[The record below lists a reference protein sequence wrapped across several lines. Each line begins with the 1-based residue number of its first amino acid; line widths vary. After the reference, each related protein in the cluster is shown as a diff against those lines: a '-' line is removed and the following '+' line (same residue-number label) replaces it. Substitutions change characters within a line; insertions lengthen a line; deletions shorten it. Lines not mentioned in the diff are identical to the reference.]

1 MSVLARFSVLCQRTL
16 IGSYTVVSRN
26 KQIFFS
32 IVMLAGSVV
41 ITTML
46 YLNRP
51 ATSIEDPVRAIV
63 TVDVTGV
70 VKQSLRIPIQAQGT
84 VTPLQETSVVS
95 EVNGRIIEVSPFFIV
110 GGFVSKGDVLLRI
123 DPRNYET
130 NLLRAEASVKSA
142 QSSLAQ
148 ETGRAKVAE
157 QEWQKSPK
165 GGQRTQAAKD
175 LYLRK
180 PQLDQALSQMLAAQ
194 ADLNTARDN
203 LERTSIRAPYDALI
217 RTKHSELGQFVAAG
231 TPLVDI
237 FSVEYAQVRL
247 PIPQNKL
254 KYLELPELGTMQN
267 GSPVDLYT
275 EVGGQIKRWSA
286 YMHHTEGVFDARSRV
301 LFSVVRIEDPY
312 GLQYPRAEP
321 LRIGTFVNAR
331 IEGKEL
337 FDIVRLPRY
346 VIRAG
351 NSLWVIDGTGHLRT
365 RAVTLLR
372 AGGDFVYVSAGLNDG
387 ELVSLT
393 TLDSSF
399 EGAQVR
405 IESQTPSNMLD
416 QAGRP
421 QEQPE
426 PKIIEATA
434 AAELLTN
441 DSYGD

>member
-1 MSVLARFSVLCQRTL
+1 
-16 IGSYTVVSRN
+16 
-26 KQIFFS
+26 
-32 IVMLAGSVV
+32 MLAGSVV
-41 ITTML
+41 ITTIL

-51 ATSIEDPVRAIV
+51 ATIIEEPVRTIV
-63 TVDVTGV
+63 TVDVTEV
-70 VKQSLRIPIQAQGT
+70 VKQNLRIPIQAQGT
-84 VTPLQETSVVS
+84 VTPLQETSVMS
-95 EVNGRIIEVSPFFIV
+95 EVNGRIIEVSPSFIV
-110 GGFVSKGDVLLRI
+110 GGFVSKDDVLLRI

-130 NLLRAEASVKSA
+130 SLLRAEASVKSA
-142 QSSLAQ
+142 QSNLAQ

-157 QEWQKSPK
+157 QEWKKTPRGK
-165 GGQRTQAAKD
+165 QRTQASKD

-180 PQLDQALSQMLAAQ
+180 PQLDQALAQMLAAQ

>member
-1 MSVLARFSVLCQRTL
+1 
-16 IGSYTVVSRN
+16 VVSRN
-26 KQIFFS
+26 KQVFFS

-41 ITTML
+41 ITTIL

-51 ATSIEDPVRAIV
+51 ATIIEEPVRTIV
-63 TVDVTGV
+63 TVDVTEV
-70 VKQSLRIPIQAQGT
+70 VKQNLRIPIQAQGT
-84 VTPLQETSVVS
+84 VTPLQETSVMS
-95 EVNGRIIEVSPFFIV
+95 EVNGRIIEVSPSFIV
-110 GGFVSKGDVLLRI
+110 GGFVSKDDVLLRI

-130 NLLRAEASVKSA
+130 SLLRAEASVKSA
-142 QSSLAQ
+142 QSNLAQ

-157 QEWQKSPK
+157 QEWKKTPRGK
-165 GGQRTQAAKD
+165 QRTQASKD

-180 PQLDQALSQMLAAQ
+180 PQLDQALAQMLAAQ

-203 LERTSIRAPYDALI
+203 LERTSISAPYDALI

-254 KYLELPELGTMQN
+254 EYLELPELGTMQN

-275 EVGGQIKRWSA
+275 EVGGQVKHWNA
-286 YMHHTEGVFDARSRV
+286 YLHHTEGVFDARSRV
-301 LFSVVRIEDPY
+301 LFSVARIEDPY
-312 GLQYPRAEP
+312 GLQYPHAEP

-331 IEGKEL
+331 IKGKEL
-337 FDIVRLPRY
+337 VDIVRLPRY
-346 VIRAG
+346 IIRAG
-351 NSLWVIDGTGHLRT
+351 NNVWVIDETGLLRT
-365 RAVTLLR
+365 RSVTLLR
-372 AGGDFVYVSAGLNDG
+372 TGGDFVYVSAGLNDG

-393 TLDSSF
+393 TLDNSF

-405 IESQTPSNMLD
+405 IESQIPSNMVD

-421 QEQPE
+421 EEQPE
-426 PKIIEATA
+426 SEIIEATA

-441 DSYGD
+441 DSYGN

>member
-1 MSVLARFSVLCQRTL
+1 M
-16 IGSYTVVSRN
+16 VSRN
-26 KQIFFS
+26 KQVFFS
-32 IVMLAGSVV
+32 IVMLAGSVA

-51 ATSIEDPVRAIV
+51 ATIVEEPARTIV
-63 TVDVTGV
+63 TVDVTEV

-84 VTPLQETSVVS
+84 VTPLQETSVLS
-95 EVNGRIIEVSPFFIV
+95 EVNGRIIEVSPSFIV
-110 GGFVSKGDVLLRI
+110 GGFVSKDDVLLRI
-123 DPRNYET
+123 DPRDYET

-142 QSSLAQ
+142 QSNLAQ

-157 QEWQKSPK
+157 QEWKK
-165 GGQRTQAAKD
+165 TAKTKQRTQASKD

-180 PQLDQALSQMLAAQ
+180 PQLDQALAQMLAAQ

-231 TPLVDI
+231 TPLADL
-237 FSVEYAQVRL
+237 FSVEYAEVRL

-254 KYLELPELGTMQN
+254 DYLDLPELGTVQN

-275 EVGGQIKRWSA
+275 EVGGQVKHWNA
-286 YMHHTEGVFDARSRV
+286 YLHHTEGVFDARSRV
-301 LFSVVRIEDPY
+301 LFSVARIEDPY
-312 GLQYPRAEP
+312 GFQHPHPEP
-321 LRIGTFVNAR
+321 LRIGTFVNAS
-331 IEGKEL
+331 IQGKEL
-337 FDIVRLPRY
+337 VDIVRLPRY
-346 VIRAG
+346 IIRAG
-351 NSLWVIDGTGHLRT
+351 NNVWVIDETGLLRT
-365 RAVTLLR
+365 RNVTLLR
-372 AGGDFVYVSAGLNDG
+372 TGGDFVYVSAGLNDG

-399 EGAQVR
+399 EGAEVR
-405 IESQTPSNMLD
+405 IESQIPSNMVD

-421 QEQPE
+421 EEQPE
-426 PKIIEATA
+426 PEIIEATA

-441 DSYGD
+441 DSYGN

>member
-26 KQIFFS
+26 TQIFFS

-130 NLLRAEASVKSA
+130 SLLRAEASVKSA
-142 QSSLAQ
+142 QSNLAQ

-254 KYLELPELGTMQN
+254 KYLDLPELGTMQN

-346 VIRAG
+346 IIRAG
-351 NSLWVIDGTGHLRT
+351 NNVWVIDETGLLRT
-365 RAVTLLR
+365 RSVTLLR
-372 AGGDFVYVSAGLNDG
+372 TGGDFVYVSAGLNDG

-393 TLDSSF
+393 TLDNSF

-405 IESQTPSNMLD
+405 IESQIPSNMVD

-421 QEQPE
+421 EKQPE
-426 PKIIEATA
+426 PEIIEATA

-441 DSYGD
+441 DSYGN

>member
-1 MSVLARFSVLCQRTL
+1 
-16 IGSYTVVSRN
+16 
-26 KQIFFS
+26 
-32 IVMLAGSVV
+32 MLAGSVV
-41 ITTML
+41 ITTIL

-51 ATSIEDPVRAIV
+51 ATIIEEPVRTIV
-63 TVDVTGV
+63 TVDVTEV
-70 VKQSLRIPIQAQGT
+70 VKQNLRIPIQAQGT
-84 VTPLQETSVVS
+84 VTPLQETSVMS
-95 EVNGRIIEVSPFFIV
+95 EVNGRIIEVSPSFIV
-110 GGFVSKGDVLLRI
+110 GGFVSKDDVLLRI
-123 DPRNYET
+123 DPRNYKT
-130 NLLRAEASVKSA
+130 SLLRAEASVKSA
-142 QSSLAQ
+142 QSNLAQ

-157 QEWQKSPK
+157 QEWKKTPRGK
-165 GGQRTQAAKD
+165 QRTQASKD

-180 PQLDQALSQMLAAQ
+180 PQLDQALAQMLAAQ

-254 KYLELPELGTMQN
+254 EYLELPELGTMQN

-275 EVGGQIKRWSA
+275 EVGGQVKHWNA
-286 YMHHTEGVFDARSRV
+286 YLHHTEGVFDARSRV
-301 LFSVVRIEDPY
+301 LFNVVRIKDPY
-312 GLQYPRAEP
+312 GLQYPHAEP

-346 VIRAG
+346 IIRAG
-351 NSLWVIDGTGHLRT
+351 NNVWVIDETGLLRT
-365 RAVTLLR
+365 RSVTLLR
-372 AGGDFVYVSAGLNDG
+372 TGGDFVYVSAGLNDG

-393 TLDSSF
+393 TLDNSF

-405 IESQTPSNMLD
+405 IESQIPSNMVD

-421 QEQPE
+421 EEQPE
-426 PKIIEATA
+426 SEIIEATA

-441 DSYGD
+441 DSYGN

>member
-1 MSVLARFSVLCQRTL
+1 
-16 IGSYTVVSRN
+16 
-26 KQIFFS
+26 
-32 IVMLAGSVV
+32 MLAGSVV
-41 ITTML
+41 ITTIL

-51 ATSIEDPVRAIV
+51 ATIIEEPVRTIV
-63 TVDVTGV
+63 TVDVTEV
-70 VKQSLRIPIQAQGT
+70 VKQNLRIPIQAQGT
-84 VTPLQETSVVS
+84 VTPLQETSVMS
-95 EVNGRIIEVSPFFIV
+95 EVNGRIIEVSPSFIV
-110 GGFVSKGDVLLRI
+110 GGFVSKDDVLLRI

-130 NLLRAEASVKSA
+130 SLLRAEASVKSA
-142 QSSLAQ
+142 QSNLAQ

-157 QEWQKSPK
+157 QEWKKTPRGK
-165 GGQRTQAAKD
+165 QRTQASKD

-180 PQLDQALSQMLAAQ
+180 PQLDQALAQMLAAQ

-203 LERTSIRAPYDALI
+203 LERTSISAPYDALI

-254 KYLELPELGTMQN
+254 EYLELPELGTMQN

-275 EVGGQIKRWSA
+275 EVGGQVKHWNA
-286 YMHHTEGVFDARSRV
+286 YLHHTEGVFDARSRV
-301 LFSVVRIEDPY
+301 LFSVARIEDPY
-312 GLQYPRAEP
+312 GLQYPHAEP

-331 IEGKEL
+331 IKGKEL
-337 FDIVRLPRY
+337 VDIVRLPRY
-346 VIRAG
+346 IIRAG
-351 NSLWVIDGTGHLRT
+351 NNVWVIDETGLLRT
-365 RAVTLLR
+365 RSVTLLR
-372 AGGDFVYVSAGLNDG
+372 TGGDFVYVSAGLNDG

-393 TLDSSF
+393 TLDNSF

-405 IESQTPSNMLD
+405 IESQIPSNMVD

-421 QEQPE
+421 EKQPE
-426 PKIIEATA
+426 PEIIEATA

-441 DSYGD
+441 DSYGN

>member
-1 MSVLARFSVLCQRTL
+1 M
-16 IGSYTVVSRN
+16 VSRN
-26 KQIFFS
+26 KQVFFS

-41 ITTML
+41 ITTIL

-51 ATSIEDPVRAIV
+51 ATIIEEPVRTIV
-63 TVDVTGV
+63 TVDVTEV
-70 VKQSLRIPIQAQGT
+70 VKQNLRIPIQAQGT
-84 VTPLQETSVVS
+84 VTPLQETSVMS
-95 EVNGRIIEVSPFFIV
+95 EVNGRIIEVSPSFIV
-110 GGFVSKGDVLLRI
+110 GGFVSKDDVLLRI

-130 NLLRAEASVKSA
+130 SLLRAEASVKSA
-142 QSSLAQ
+142 QSNLAQ

-157 QEWQKSPK
+157 QEWKKTPRGK
-165 GGQRTQAAKD
+165 QRTQASKD

-180 PQLDQALSQMLAAQ
+180 PQLDQALAQMLAAQ

-203 LERTSIRAPYDALI
+203 LERTSISAPYDALI

-254 KYLELPELGTMQN
+254 EYLELPELGTMQN

-275 EVGGQIKRWSA
+275 EVGGQVKHWNA
-286 YMHHTEGVFDARSRV
+286 YLHHTEGVFDARSRV
-301 LFSVVRIEDPY
+301 LFSVARIEDPY
-312 GLQYPRAEP
+312 GLQYPHADP

-331 IEGKEL
+331 IKGKEL
-337 FDIVRLPRY
+337 VDIVRLPRY
-346 VIRAG
+346 IIRAG
-351 NSLWVIDGTGHLRT
+351 NNVWVIDETGLLRT
-365 RAVTLLR
+365 RSVTLLR
-372 AGGDFVYVSAGLNDG
+372 TGGDFVYVSAGLNDG

-393 TLDSSF
+393 TLDNSF

-405 IESQTPSNMLD
+405 IESQIPSNMVD

-421 QEQPE
+421 EEQPE
-426 PKIIEATA
+426 SEIIEATA

-441 DSYGD
+441 DSYGN

>member
-1 MSVLARFSVLCQRTL
+1 
-16 IGSYTVVSRN
+16 
-26 KQIFFS
+26 
-32 IVMLAGSVV
+32 MLAGSVM
-41 ITTML
+41 ITTIL
-46 YLNRP
+46 YLKRP
-51 ATSIEDPVRAIV
+51 ATIIEEPVRTIV
-63 TVDVTGV
+63 TVDVTEV
-70 VKQSLRIPIQAQGT
+70 VKQNLRIPIQAQGT
-84 VTPLQETSVVS
+84 VTPLQETSVMS
-95 EVNGRIIEVSPFFIV
+95 EVNGRIIEVSPSFIV
-110 GGFVSKGDVLLRI
+110 GGFVSKDDVLLRI

-130 NLLRAEASVKSA
+130 SLLRAEASVKSA
-142 QSSLAQ
+142 QSNLAQ

-254 KYLELPELGTMQN
+254 KYLDLPELGTMQN

-441 DSYGD
+441 DSSGN

>member
-1 MSVLARFSVLCQRTL
+1 
-16 IGSYTVVSRN
+16 VVSRN
-26 KQIFFS
+26 KQVFFS

-41 ITTML
+41 ITTIL

-51 ATSIEDPVRAIV
+51 ATIIEEPVRTIV
-63 TVDVTGV
+63 TVDVTEV
-70 VKQSLRIPIQAQGT
+70 VKQNLRIPIQAQGT
-84 VTPLQETSVVS
+84 VTPLQETSVMS
-95 EVNGRIIEVSPFFIV
+95 EVNGRIIEVSPSFIV
-110 GGFVSKGDVLLRI
+110 GGFVSKDDVLLRI
-123 DPRNYET
+123 DPRNYKT
-130 NLLRAEASVKSA
+130 SLLRAEASVKSA
-142 QSSLAQ
+142 QSNLAQ

-157 QEWQKSPK
+157 QEWKKTPRGK
-165 GGQRTQAAKD
+165 QRTQASKD

-180 PQLDQALSQMLAAQ
+180 PQLDQALAQMLAAQ

-203 LERTSIRAPYDALI
+203 LERTSISAPYDALI

-254 KYLELPELGTMQN
+254 EYLELPELGTMQN

-275 EVGGQIKRWSA
+275 EVGGQVKHWNA
-286 YMHHTEGVFDARSRV
+286 YLHHTEGVFDARSRV
-301 LFSVVRIEDPY
+301 LFSVARIEDPY
-312 GLQYPRAEP
+312 GLQYPHAEP

-331 IEGKEL
+331 IKGKEL
-337 FDIVRLPRY
+337 VDIVRLPRY
-346 VIRAG
+346 IIRAG
-351 NSLWVIDGTGHLRT
+351 NNVWVIDETGLLRT
-365 RAVTLLR
+365 RSVTLLR
-372 AGGDFVYVSAGLNDG
+372 TGGDFVYVSAGLNDG

-393 TLDSSF
+393 TLDNSF

-405 IESQTPSNMLD
+405 IESQIPSNMVD

-421 QEQPE
+421 EKQPE
-426 PKIIEATA
+426 PEIIEATA

-441 DSYGD
+441 DSYGN

>member
-1 MSVLARFSVLCQRTL
+1 
-16 IGSYTVVSRN
+16 
-26 KQIFFS
+26 
-32 IVMLAGSVV
+32 MLAGSVA

-51 ATSIEDPVRAIV
+51 ATIVEEPARTIV
-63 TVDVTGV
+63 TVDVTEV

-84 VTPLQETSVVS
+84 VTPLQETSVLS
-95 EVNGRIIEVSPFFIV
+95 EVNGRIIEVSPSFIV
-110 GGFVSKGDVLLRI
+110 GGFVSKDDVLLRI
-123 DPRNYET
+123 DPRDYET

-142 QSSLAQ
+142 QSNLAQ

-157 QEWQKSPK
+157 QEWKK
-165 GGQRTQAAKD
+165 TAKTKQRTQASKD

-180 PQLDQALSQMLAAQ
+180 PQLDQALAQMLAAQ

-231 TPLVDI
+231 TPLADL
-237 FSVEYAQVRL
+237 FSVEYAEVRL

-254 KYLELPELGTMQN
+254 DYLDLPELGTVQN

-275 EVGGQIKRWSA
+275 EVGGQVKHWNA
-286 YMHHTEGVFDARSRV
+286 YLHHTEGVFDARSRV
-301 LFSVVRIEDPY
+301 LFSVARIEDPY
-312 GLQYPRAEP
+312 GFQHPHPEP
-321 LRIGTFVNAR
+321 LRIGTFVNAS
-331 IEGKEL
+331 IQGKEL
-337 FDIVRLPRY
+337 VDIVRLPRY
-346 VIRAG
+346 IIRAG
-351 NSLWVIDGTGHLRT
+351 NNVWVIDETGLLRT
-365 RAVTLLR
+365 RNVTLLR

-393 TLDSSF
+393 TLDNSF
-399 EGAQVR
+399 EGAEVR
-405 IESQTPSNMLD
+405 IESQIPSNMVD

-421 QEQPE
+421 EEQPE
-426 PKIIEATA
+426 PEIIEATA

-441 DSYGD
+441 DSYGN

>member
-1 MSVLARFSVLCQRTL
+1 
-16 IGSYTVVSRN
+16 
-26 KQIFFS
+26 
-32 IVMLAGSVV
+32 MLAGSVV
-41 ITTML
+41 ITTIL

-51 ATSIEDPVRAIV
+51 ATIIEEPVRTIV
-63 TVDVTGV
+63 TVDVTEV
-70 VKQSLRIPIQAQGT
+70 VKQNLRIPIQAQGT
-84 VTPLQETSVVS
+84 VTPLQETSVMS
-95 EVNGRIIEVSPFFIV
+95 EVNGRIIEVSPSFIV
-110 GGFVSKGDVLLRI
+110 GGFVSKDDVLLRI

-130 NLLRAEASVKSA
+130 SLLRAEASVKSA
-142 QSSLAQ
+142 QSNLAQ

-157 QEWQKSPK
+157 QEWKKTPRGK
-165 GGQRTQAAKD
+165 QRTQASKD

-180 PQLDQALSQMLAAQ
+180 PQLDQALAQMLAAQ

-254 KYLELPELGTMQN
+254 EYLELPELGTMQN

-275 EVGGQIKRWSA
+275 EVGGQVKHWNA
-286 YMHHTEGVFDARSRV
+286 YLHHTEGVFDARSRV
-301 LFSVVRIEDPY
+301 LFSVARIEDPY
-312 GLQYPRAEP
+312 GLQYPHAEP

-331 IEGKEL
+331 IKGKEL
-337 FDIVRLPRY
+337 VDIVRLPRY
-346 VIRAG
+346 IIRAG
-351 NSLWVIDGTGHLRT
+351 NNVWVIDETGLLRT
-365 RAVTLLR
+365 RSVTLLR
-372 AGGDFVYVSAGLNDG
+372 TGGDFVYVSAGLNDG

-393 TLDSSF
+393 TLDNSF

-405 IESQTPSNMLD
+405 IESQIPSNMVD
-416 QAGRP
+416 QAGRA
-421 QEQPE
+421 EKQPE
-426 PKIIEATA
+426 PEIIEATA

-441 DSYGD
+441 DSYGN

>member
-1 MSVLARFSVLCQRTL
+1 
-16 IGSYTVVSRN
+16 
-26 KQIFFS
+26 
-32 IVMLAGSVV
+32 MLAGSVV
-41 ITTML
+41 ITTIL

-51 ATSIEDPVRAIV
+51 ATIIEEPVRTIV
-63 TVDVTGV
+63 TVDVTEV
-70 VKQSLRIPIQAQGT
+70 VKQNLRIPIQAQGT
-84 VTPLQETSVVS
+84 VTPLQETSVMS
-95 EVNGRIIEVSPFFIV
+95 EVNGRIIEVSPSFIV
-110 GGFVSKGDVLLRI
+110 GGFVSKDDVLLRI

-130 NLLRAEASVKSA
+130 SLLRAEASVKSA
-142 QSSLAQ
+142 QSNLAQ

-254 KYLELPELGTMQN
+254 KYLDLPELGTMQN

-441 DSYGD
+441 DSSGN

>member
-1 MSVLARFSVLCQRTL
+1 
-16 IGSYTVVSRN
+16 
-26 KQIFFS
+26 
-32 IVMLAGSVV
+32 MLAGSVV
-41 ITTML
+41 ITTIL

-51 ATSIEDPVRAIV
+51 ATIIEEPVRTIV
-63 TVDVTGV
+63 TVDVTEV
-70 VKQSLRIPIQAQGT
+70 VKQNLRIPIQAQGT
-84 VTPLQETSVVS
+84 VTPLQETSVMS
-95 EVNGRIIEVSPFFIV
+95 EVNGRIIEVSPSFIV
-110 GGFVSKGDVLLRI
+110 GGFVSKDDVLLRI
-123 DPRNYET
+123 DPRNYKT
-130 NLLRAEASVKSA
+130 SLLRAEASVKSA
-142 QSSLAQ
+142 QSNLAQ

-157 QEWQKSPK
+157 QEWKKTPRGK
-165 GGQRTQAAKD
+165 QRTQASKD

-180 PQLDQALSQMLAAQ
+180 PQLDQALAQMLAAQ

-231 TPLVDI
+231 TPLADI
-237 FSVEYAQVRL
+237 FSVEYAQIRL

-254 KYLELPELGTMQN
+254 EYLELPELGTMQN

-275 EVGGQIKRWSA
+275 EVGGQVKHWNA
-286 YMHHTEGVFDARSRV
+286 YLHHTEGVFDARSRV
-301 LFSVVRIEDPY
+301 LFNVVRIKDPY
-312 GLQYPRAEP
+312 GLQYPHAEP

-346 VIRAG
+346 IIRAG
-351 NSLWVIDGTGHLRT
+351 NNVWVIDETGLLRT
-365 RAVTLLR
+365 RSVTLLR
-372 AGGDFVYVSAGLNDG
+372 TGGDFVYVSAGLNDG

-393 TLDSSF
+393 TLDNSF

-405 IESQTPSNMLD
+405 IESQIPSNMVD

-421 QEQPE
+421 EEQPE
-426 PKIIEATA
+426 PEIIEAAA

-441 DSYGD
+441 DSYGN